1 MYKLHRMYN
10 LFLEA
15 TELNIINSEGFYDTK
30 NIEQTLLACLASSTP
45 FSDKSESY
53 QPQNKFF

>member
-1 MYKLHRMYN
+1 MYN